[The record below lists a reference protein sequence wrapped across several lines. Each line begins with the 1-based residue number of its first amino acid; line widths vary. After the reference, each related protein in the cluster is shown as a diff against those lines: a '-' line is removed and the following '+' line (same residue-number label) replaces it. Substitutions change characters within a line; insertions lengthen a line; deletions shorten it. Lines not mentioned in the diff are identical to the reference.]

1 HQFTSIIDS
10 LLQSLQQHISLPNV
24 DIIKFQLDSLKKL
37 PPVISN
43 SSIAYLPEDQY
54 KAITTLSNVMGS
66 HNNQWPYFFLTGA
79 AGTGKSFIIHHF
91 RMHLQ
96 RMRKKYLVLAPTG
109 VAAQNIDGATIHS
122 ALKISSTATNY
133 SSYQT
138 LIFDSENLQIEM
150 RQINTLIIDEVSMVS
165 ASLLTFISD
174 LFARLHQNHR
184 PFGGINVLLAGDL
197 FQLPPV
203 HGSTVFNAPV
213 WQLFYPLFLHTSQ
226 RQAGHDNFLRLLGEV
241 RIGRISDVSWQM
253 LETKHS
259 QYSNTVT
266 CLNSFNTTSIV
277 GYKQSAEHIN
287 ISLCNLL
294 EVAHEDNILLSKAID
309 KLNGENWNTEHSQHM
324 FKKH

>member
-1 HQFTSIIDS
+1 MFPHEAQLLQEETRSYINRTISHFQHQFTSIIDS

-138 LIFDSENLQIEM
+138 LIFDSENLQ
-150 RQINTLIIDEVSMVS
+150 TAFSIDTTVLNEYE
-165 ASLLTFISD
+165 
-174 LFARLHQNHR
+174 RLQQK
-184 PFGGINVLLAGDL
+184 A
-197 FQLPPV
+197 
-203 HGSTVFNAPV
+203 
-213 WQLFYPLFLHTSQ
+213 
-226 RQAGHDNFLRLLGEV
+226 
-241 RIGRISDVSWQM
+241 
-253 LETKHS
+253 
-259 QYSNTVT
+259 
-266 CLNSFNTTSIV
+266 
-277 GYKQSAEHIN
+277 
-287 ISLCNLL
+287 ISLPFF
-294 EVAHEDNILLSKAID
+294 LSPQ
-309 KLNGENWNTEHSQHM
+309 NQPS
-324 FKKH
+324 